1 MKILFGLHGTTHT
14 EIAQSEIDAFRNA
27 GAETEACSYGN
38 WGTANGMLN
47 SLKLV
52 FQNARDLKKKAAI
65 QKTDIVYLNTAFDLK
80 TLVRDSITI
89 FILKRY
95 DRNLKIVLKFHG
107 SESDVVFSKSV
118 LKNYVLRKASLLL
131 TLSSEERNNFLQ
143 IGVPPEKVQVT
154 ANVIQKDLYVTDPE
168 FKKREGLS
176 PETNVLL
183 FVGRFMHEKGILDL
197 AEACRLLKEAKVN
210 FCLFCLGNGPL
221 LEDVNS
227 LISKYGLKDHIKL
240 PGHIPESETRRYYAN
255 CDVLILPTYHQE
267 GFPMAVFQAVGAGR
281 PVITTRIRAAADY
294 MVENEHC
301 LWVEKK
307 NPLQVYEQVFA
318 LVNNKPL
325 QERMRVNNLALAE
338 QFTAERI
345 VGKLLEY
352 FKTLTS

>member
-27 GAETEACSYGN
+27 GAETEACAYGN

-65 QKTDIVYLNTAFDLK
+65 QKTDIVYLNTAFDFK

-95 DRNLKIVLKFHG
+95 DRDLKIVLKFHG
-107 SESDVVFSKSV
+107 SESDVVFSKSL

-131 TLSSEERNNFLQ
+131 TLSSEERNNFLR

-154 ANVIQKDLYVTDPE
+154 ANVIQKDLYVHEPD
-168 FKKREGLS
+168 FKKKEGLTE
-176 PETNVLL
+176 ETNVLL

-197 AEACRLLKEAKVN
+197 VEACRLLKEAGVN
-210 FCLFCLGNGPL
+210 YCLFCLGNGPL
-221 LEDVNS
+221 LETVNS
-227 LISKYGLKDHIKL
+227 LISKYGLKDNIKL
-240 PGHIPESETRRYYAN
+240 PGHIPEGETRRYYAN

-281 PVITTRIRAAADY
+281 PVITTKIRAAADY

-307 NPLQVYEQVFA
+307 NPRQVYEQVFA
-318 LVNNKPL
+318 LLNNKPL
-325 QERMRVNNLALAE
+325 QEKLSVNNLALAE
-338 QFTAERI
+338 KFTAERI
-345 VGKLLEY
+345 VGKLMQY